1 MCISLLSTAHPT
13 YPFILL
19 NNRDEFLS
27 RPTAC
32 AHWWEPPNQHVLG
45 GRDLQREIR
54 GTWLAITR
62 DGRIANLTNF
72 RDDAVEVVGNVS
84 RGGLVSAY
92 VAATAT
98 TTTTTTMALE
108 SDGEESYEGFVR
120 RLVGEVD
127 IKKVGGFTLL
137 FGRLRKPD
145 GEGRVPGLGVLSN
158 RTSTAEGVIR
168 ICEKS
173 GETQGLSNSHFGDR
187 EWPKVVQGEELLA
200 EAVSGSIDRGEDQEG
215 LIERLFGVLSVD
227 TLPRPKPGE
236 DFQAFTRQLRNSIL
250 IPPVGGEAVE
260 SKPAD
265 RIAAADG
272 TGTPDH
278 SGVKV
283 GEGVYGTQKQT
294 VVLVDTEGK
303 VTFIERTLRDGEGQM
318 KPDDRKERRHE
329 FTIEEWER

>member
-27 RPTAC
+27 RPTAR
-32 AHWWEPPNQHVLG
+32 AHWWDPPNQHVLG

-54 GTWLAITR
+54 GTWLAITK

-72 RDDAVEVVGNVS
+72 RDDDGEVARNVS

-98 TTTTTTMALE
+98 TTTALE
-108 SDGEESYEGFVR
+108 TDGEESYDGFVR

-127 IKKVGGFTLL
+127 VKKVGGFTLL

-158 RTSTAEGVIR
+158 RTSSAEGVTR
-168 ICEKS
+168 ICAKLVD
-173 GETQGLSNSHFGDR
+173 TQGLSNSHFGDR
-187 EWPKVVQGEELLA
+187 EWPKVVQGEKLLA

-227 TLPRPKPGE
+227 TLPRPKQGE

-250 IPPVGGEAVE
+250 IPPVGGEAAQ

-265 RIAAADG
+265 KIAAADG

-283 GEGVYGTQKQT
+283 GDGVYGTQKQT
-294 VVLVDTEGK
+294 VLLVGMGGK
-303 VTFIERTLRDGEGQM
+303 VTFVERTLHDGE
-318 KPDDRKERRHE
+318 DRIEADGSKDRR
-329 FTIEEWER
+329 RRAKLSS

>member
-27 RPTAC
+27 RPTAR
-32 AHWWEPPNQHVLG
+32 AHWWDPPNQHVLG

-54 GTWLAITR
+54 GTWLAITK

-72 RDDAVEVVGNVS
+72 RDGDGEVASNVS

-92 VAATAT
+92 FAKA
-98 TTTTTTMALE
+98 ALE
-108 SDGEESYEGFVR
+108 SDGEESYDGFVR

-127 IKKVGGFTLL
+127 VKKVGGFTLL

-158 RTSTAEGVIR
+158 RTSSAEGVFR
-168 ICEKS
+168 ICGEL

-187 EWPKVVQGEELLA
+187 EWPKVMQGEKLLS
-200 EAVSGSIDRGEDQEG
+200 EAISGSISRGEDQEG
-215 LIERLFGVLSVD
+215 LVERLFGVLSVD

-236 DFQAFTRQLRNSIL
+236 DFQAFTKQLRNSIL
-250 IPPVGGEAVE
+250 IPPVGGEAAQ

-265 RIAAADG
+265 KIAAADG

-283 GEGVYGTQKQT
+283 GDGVYGTQKQT
-294 VVLVDTEGK
+294 VVLVDMRGR
-303 VTFIERTLRDGEGQM
+303 VNFIERTLHDGDGGLDS
-318 KPDDRKERRHE
+318 DDNKDRRYE

>member
-27 RPTAC
+27 RPTAR
-32 AHWWEPPNQHVLG
+32 AHWWDPPNQHVLG

-54 GTWLAITR
+54 GTWLAITK

-72 RDDAVEVVGNVS
+72 RD
-84 RGGLVSAY
+84 
-92 VAATAT
+92 
-98 TTTTTTMALE
+98 ALE
-108 SDGEESYEGFVR
+108 SDGEESYDGFVR

-127 IKKVGGFTLL
+127 VKKVGGFTLL

-158 RTSTAEGVIR
+158 RTSSAEGVFR
-168 ICEKS
+168 ICGEL

-187 EWPKVVQGEELLA
+187 EWPKVVQGEKLLS
-200 EAVSGSIDRGEDQEG
+200 EAISGSISRGEDQEG
-215 LIERLFGVLSVD
+215 LVERLFGVLSVD

-236 DFQAFTRQLRNSIL
+236 DFQAFTKQLRNSIL
-250 IPPVGGEAVE
+250 IPPVGGEAAQ

-265 RIAAADG
+265 KIAAADG

-283 GEGVYGTQKQT
+283 GDGVYGTQKQT
-294 VVLVDTEGK
+294 VVLVDMRGR
-303 VTFIERTLRDGEGQM
+303 VNFIERTLHDGDGGLDS
-318 KPDDRKERRHE
+318 DDNKDRRRYE

>member
-1 MCISLLSTAHPT
+1 MCISLLSTAHPA

-27 RPTAC
+27 RPTAL

-54 GTWLAITR
+54 GTWLAITK

-72 RDDAVEVVGNVS
+72 RDGDGEVARNVS

-98 TTTTTTMALE
+98 TATTALE
-108 SDGEESYEGFVR
+108 TDGEESYERFVR

-127 IKKVGGFTLL
+127 VKKVGGFTLL

-158 RTSTAEGVIR
+158 RTSSAEGVTR
-168 ICEKS
+168 ICERL

-187 EWPKVVQGEELLA
+187 EWPKVVQGEKLLSDA
-200 EAVSGSIDRGEDQEG
+200 ISGSISRGEDQEG
-215 LIERLFGVLSVD
+215 MIESLFGALSVD

-236 DFQAFTRQLRNSIL
+236 DFQAFTKQLRNSIL

-265 RIAAADG
+265 KIATADG
-272 TGTPDH
+272 TETPDH
-278 SGVKV
+278 GGVKV
-283 GEGVYGTQKQT
+283 GDGVYGTQKQT
-294 VVLVDTEGK
+294 VVLADLEGK
-303 VTFIERTLRDGEGQM
+303 VTFIERTLYNGEGQVGA
-318 KPDDRKERRHE
+318 DDSRDRRYE

>member
-27 RPTAC
+27 RPTAR
-32 AHWWEPPNQHVLG
+32 AHWWERPNQHVLG

-54 GTWLAITR
+54 GTWLAITK

-72 RDDAVEVVGNVS
+72 RDDDGEEARNVS

-98 TTTTTTMALE
+98 TTET
-108 SDGEESYEGFVR
+108 DGEESYEGFVR

-158 RTSTAEGVIR
+158 RTSSAEGVFR
-168 ICEKS
+168 ICGEL

-187 EWPKVVQGEELLA
+187 EWPKVVQGEKLLA

-227 TLPRPKPGE
+227 TLPRPKQGE
-236 DFQAFTRQLRNSIL
+236 DFQAFTKQLRNSIL

-265 RIAAADG
+265 KIAAADE
-272 TGTPDH
+272 TGAPDH
-278 SGVKV
+278 GGVKV
-283 GEGVYGTQKQT
+283 GDGVYGTQKQT
-294 VVLVDTEGK
+294 VVLVDTRGK
-303 VTFIERTLRDGEGQM
+303 VTFVERTLHDGEGQTD
-318 KPDDRKERRHE
+318 PYASRDRRYE

>member
-27 RPTAC
+27 RPTAR
-32 AHWWEPPNQHVLG
+32 AHWWDPPNQHVLG

-54 GTWLAITR
+54 GTWLAITK

-72 RDDAVEVVGNVS
+72 RDDDGEVARNVS

-98 TTTTTTMALE
+98 TTTALE
-108 SDGEESYEGFVR
+108 TDGEESYDGFVR

-127 IKKVGGFTLL
+127 VKKVGGFTLL

-158 RTSTAEGVIR
+158 RTSSAEGVTR
-168 ICEKS
+168 ICAKLV
-173 GETQGLSNSHFGDR
+173 ETQGLSNSHFGDR
-187 EWPKVVQGEELLA
+187 EWPKVVQGEKLLA

-227 TLPRPKPGE
+227 TLPRPKQGE

-250 IPPVGGEAVE
+250 IPPVGGEAAQ

-265 RIAAADG
+265 KIAAADG

-283 GEGVYGTQKQT
+283 GDGVYGTQKQT
-294 VVLVDTEGK
+294 VLLVGMGGK
-303 VTFIERTLRDGEGQM
+303 VTFVERTLHDGE
-318 KPDDRKERRHE
+318 DRIEADGSKDRR
-329 FTIEEWER
+329 RRAKLSS

>member
-27 RPTAC
+27 RPTAR
-32 AHWWEPPNQHVLG
+32 AHWWDPPNQHVLG

-54 GTWLAITR
+54 GTWLAITK

-72 RDDAVEVVGNVS
+72 RDGDGEVASNVS

-92 VAATAT
+92 FAKA
-98 TTTTTTMALE
+98 ALE
-108 SDGEESYEGFVR
+108 SDGEESYDGFVR

-127 IKKVGGFTLL
+127 VKKVGGFTLL

-158 RTSTAEGVIR
+158 RTSSAEGVFR
-168 ICEKS
+168 ICGEL

-187 EWPKVVQGEELLA
+187 EWPKVVQGEKLLS
-200 EAVSGSIDRGEDQEG
+200 EAISGSISRGEDQEG
-215 LIERLFGVLSVD
+215 LVERLFGVLSVD

-236 DFQAFTRQLRNSIL
+236 DFQAFTKQLRNSIL
-250 IPPVGGEAVE
+250 IPPVGGEAAQ

-265 RIAAADG
+265 KIAAADG

-283 GEGVYGTQKQT
+283 GDGVYGTQKQT
-294 VVLVDTEGK
+294 VVLVDMRGR
-303 VTFIERTLRDGEGQM
+303 VNFIERTLHDGDGGLDS
-318 KPDDRKERRHE
+318 DDNKDRRYE

>member
-27 RPTAC
+27 RPTAR
-32 AHWWEPPNQHVLG
+32 AHWWDPPNQHVLG

-54 GTWLAITR
+54 GTWLAITK

-72 RDDAVEVVGNVS
+72 RDGDGEVASNVS

-92 VAATAT
+92 FAKA
-98 TTTTTTMALE
+98 ALE
-108 SDGEESYEGFVR
+108 SDGEESYDGFVR

-127 IKKVGGFTLL
+127 VKKVGGFTLL

-158 RTSTAEGVIR
+158 RTSSAEGVFR
-168 ICEKS
+168 ICGEL

-187 EWPKVVQGEELLA
+187 EWPKVVQGEKLLS
-200 EAVSGSIDRGEDQEG
+200 EAISGSISRGEDQEG
-215 LIERLFGVLSVD
+215 LVERLFGVLSVD

-236 DFQAFTRQLRNSIL
+236 DFQAFTKQLRNSIL
-250 IPPVGGEAVE
+250 IPPVGGEAAQ

-265 RIAAADG
+265 KIAAADG

-283 GEGVYGTQKQT
+283 GDGVYGTQKQT
-294 VVLVDTEGK
+294 VVLVDMRGR
-303 VTFIERTLRDGEGQM
+303 VNFIERTLHDGDGGLDS
-318 KPDDRKERRHE
+318 DDNKDRRYE
-329 FTIEEWER
+329 FIIEEWER

>member
-19 NNRDEFLS
+19 NNRDEVLS
-27 RPTAC
+27 RPTAR
-32 AHWWEPPNQHVLG
+32 AHWWDPPNQHVLG

-54 GTWLAITR
+54 GTWLAITK

-72 RDDAVEVVGNVS
+72 RDGDGEVASNVS

-92 VAATAT
+92 FAKA
-98 TTTTTTMALE
+98 ALE
-108 SDGEESYEGFVR
+108 SDGEESYDGFVR

-127 IKKVGGFTLL
+127 VKKVGGFTLL

-158 RTSTAEGVIR
+158 RTSSAEGVFR
-168 ICEKS
+168 ICGEL

-187 EWPKVVQGEELLA
+187 EWPKVVQGEKLLS
-200 EAVSGSIDRGEDQEG
+200 EAISGSISRGEDQEG
-215 LIERLFGVLSVD
+215 LVERLFGVLSVD

-236 DFQAFTRQLRNSIL
+236 DFQAFTKQLRNSIL
-250 IPPVGGEAVE
+250 IPPVGGEAAQ

-265 RIAAADG
+265 KIAAADG

-283 GEGVYGTQKQT
+283 GDGVYGTQKQT
-294 VVLVDTEGK
+294 VVLVDMRGR
-303 VTFIERTLRDGEGQM
+303 VNFIERTLHDGDGGLDS
-318 KPDDRKERRHE
+318 DDNKDRRYE

>member
-27 RPTAC
+27 RPTAR
-32 AHWWEPPNQHVLG
+32 AHWWDPPNQHVLG

-54 GTWLAITR
+54 GTWLAITK

-72 RDDAVEVVGNVS
+72 RDGDGEVASNVS

-92 VAATAT
+92 FAKA
-98 TTTTTTMALE
+98 ALE
-108 SDGEESYEGFVR
+108 SDGEESYDGFVR

-127 IKKVGGFTLL
+127 VKKVGGFTLL

-158 RTSTAEGVIR
+158 RTSSAEGVFR
-168 ICEKS
+168 ICGEL

-187 EWPKVVQGEELLA
+187 EWPKVVQGEKLLS
-200 EAVSGSIDRGEDQEG
+200 EAISGSISRGEDQEG
-215 LIERLFGVLSVD
+215 LVERLFGVLSVD

-236 DFQAFTRQLRNSIL
+236 DFQAFTKQLRNSIL
-250 IPPVGGEAVE
+250 IPPVGGEAAQ

-265 RIAAADG
+265 KIAAADG

-283 GEGVYGTQKQT
+283 GDGVYGTQKQT
-294 VVLVDTEGK
+294 VALVDMRGR
-303 VTFIERTLRDGEGQM
+303 VNFIERTLHDGDGGLDS
-318 KPDDRKERRHE
+318 DDNKDRRYE

>member
-27 RPTAC
+27 RPTAR
-32 AHWWEPPNQHVLG
+32 AHWWDPPNQHVLG

-54 GTWLAITR
+54 GTWLAITK

-72 RDDAVEVVGNVS
+72 RDGDGEVASNVS

-92 VAATAT
+92 FAKA
-98 TTTTTTMALE
+98 ALE
-108 SDGEESYEGFVR
+108 SDGEESYDGFVR

-127 IKKVGGFTLL
+127 VKKVGGFTLL

-158 RTSTAEGVIR
+158 RTSSAEGVFR
-168 ICEKS
+168 ICGNL

-187 EWPKVVQGEELLA
+187 EWPKVVQGEKLLS
-200 EAVSGSIDRGEDQEG
+200 EAISGSISRGEDQEG
-215 LIERLFGVLSVD
+215 LVERLFGILSVD

-236 DFQAFTRQLRNSIL
+236 DFQAFTKQLRNSIL
-250 IPPVGGEAVE
+250 IPPVGGEAAQ

-265 RIAAADG
+265 KIAAADG

-283 GEGVYGTQKQT
+283 GDGVYGTQKQT
-294 VVLVDTEGK
+294 VVLVDMRGR
-303 VTFIERTLRDGEGQM
+303 VNFIERTLHDGDGGLDS
-318 KPDDRKERRHE
+318 DDNKDRRYE

>member
-27 RPTAC
+27 RPTAR
-32 AHWWEPPNQHVLG
+32 AHWWDPPNQHVLG

-54 GTWLAITR
+54 GTWLAITK

-72 RDDAVEVVGNVS
+72 RDGGGEVASNVS

-92 VAATAT
+92 FAKA
-98 TTTTTTMALE
+98 ALE
-108 SDGEESYEGFVR
+108 SDGEESYDGFVR

-127 IKKVGGFTLL
+127 VKKVGGFTLL

-158 RTSTAEGVIR
+158 RTSSAEGVFR
-168 ICEKS
+168 ICGEL

-187 EWPKVVQGEELLA
+187 EWPKVVQGEKLLS
-200 EAVSGSIDRGEDQEG
+200 EAISGSISRGEDQEG
-215 LIERLFGVLSVD
+215 LVERLFGVLSVD

-236 DFQAFTRQLRNSIL
+236 DFQAFTKQLRNSIL
-250 IPPVGGEAVE
+250 IPPVGGEAAQ

-265 RIAAADG
+265 KIAAADG

-283 GEGVYGTQKQT
+283 GDGVYGTQKQT
-294 VVLVDTEGK
+294 VVLVDMRGR
-303 VTFIERTLRDGEGQM
+303 VNFIERTLHDGDGGLDS
-318 KPDDRKERRHE
+318 DDNKDRRRYE